1 MKRTKITKDH
11 GWTHALSESKSGKSK
26 MLPRAN
32 ASWLFA
38 WSWKDIWGKDVATML
53 HLCRQGVFICN
64 LKKDSKIMC

>member
-38 WSWKDIWGKDVATML
+38 WSWKDIWEKTSLPCSIYVAKVCL
-53 HLCRQGVFICN
+53 FVI
-64 LKKDSKIMC
+64 